1 MDDHDGEEE
10 WSIGVLSLNPRQ
22 VHCFLCCEQHPENIE
37 TDMVPSVLYM
47 EIIERVGTFDIR
59 HRSAIKLH

>member
-10 WSIGVLSLNPRQ
+10 RSIGALSLNPRQ

-37 TDMVPSVLYM
+37 PDMVPSVLYM
-47 EIIERVGTFDIR
+47 ENIELSVPLILDI
-59 HRSAIKLH
+59 AIKLH